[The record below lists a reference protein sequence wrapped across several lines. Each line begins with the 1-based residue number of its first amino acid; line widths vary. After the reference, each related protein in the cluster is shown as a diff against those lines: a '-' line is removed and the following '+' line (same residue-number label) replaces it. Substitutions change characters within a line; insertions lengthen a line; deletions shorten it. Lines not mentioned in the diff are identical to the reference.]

1 MINANAQITT
11 ARHEDRRKEA
21 RYMLVLR
28 AGVLKQKGRT
38 SFCMVKNISTTGVQ
52 LKTYAAP
59 ILHAKATL
67 SVADEQPVSGRI
79 AWIKGDTAGISL
91 DRELDS
97 ETLLRVQQK
106 LRPDKRRSIPRIDVE
121 ASAQLRTGGRILRAT
136 VLDISSLGARLRADT
151 KLHLVDRVLVEFADL
166 PSISAHVRWVH
177 DGEIGVALDTPIP
190 MQIIAQWLE
199 GRIACSG
206 S

>member
-59 ILHAKATL
+59 VLHAKATL

-91 DRELDS
+91 DRELNS

-106 LRPDKRRSIPRIDVE
+106 LRPDKRRSIPQIDVQ
-121 ASAQLRTGGRILRAT
+121 ASAQLRTGARICAQPCSTSRALELACGQIRSFT
-136 VLDISSLGARLRADT
+136 C
-151 KLHLVDRVLVEFADL
+151 VDRVLVEFADL
-166 PSISAHVRWVH
+166 PSISAHVRWVD
-177 DGEIGVALDTPIP
+177 DGEIGLAFDTPVPI
-190 MQIIAQWLE
+190 IIAQWME